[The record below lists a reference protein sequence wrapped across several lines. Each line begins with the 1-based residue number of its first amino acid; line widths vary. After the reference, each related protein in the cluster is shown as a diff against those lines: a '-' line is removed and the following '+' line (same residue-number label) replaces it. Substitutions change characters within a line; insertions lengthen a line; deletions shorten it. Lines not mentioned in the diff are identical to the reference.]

1 MAARA
6 ASRESAPTPGLAP
19 HPPPSRNLAAVI
31 EEEIVLGWLQP
42 RERLVEEDLAAR
54 YGVKRHAVREAIFA
68 LERIGLVERVPN
80 KGAVVRMLRA
90 VDVEQIYAVREALE
104 AFAATLI
111 PLPAADLIARLETI
125 QERHSAA
132 VESDDARAAF
142 RANMDFHDT
151 LFSAC
156 GNPHLAEAIKSFA
169 QKVHGVR
176 SYTAGD
182 PAYLARAREEHMV
195 MIEALR
201 AGDRERLMTLCKQH
215 LGPSRDIYIAML
227 ARRQGR

>member
-1 MAARA
+1 MAG
-6 ASRESAPTPGLAP
+6 EAPER
-19 HPPPSRNLAAVI
+19 PPRNLAAVI

-54 YGVKRHAVREAIFA
+54 YGVKRHTVREAILA
-68 LERIGLVERVPN
+68 LERIGLLERVPN

-104 AFAATLI
+104 TLAATLI
-111 PLPAADLIARLETI
+111 PLPAEGLITRLEEI

-132 VESDDARAAF
+132 VDGDDARAAF
-142 RANMDFHDT
+142 RANMDFHET
-151 LFSAC
+151 LFAGC
-156 GNPHLAEAIKSFA
+156 GNPHLAEAVRSFA

-182 PAYLARAREEHMV
+182 PAYLAQSRDEH
-195 MIEALR
+195 IAIIAALR
-201 AGDRERLMTLCKQH
+201 AGDRERLVALCKQH

>member
-1 MAARA
+1 MVARA
-6 ASRESAPTPGLAP
+6 ASPEPAQPLD
-19 HPPPSRNLAAVI
+19 PPSCNLAAVI

-104 AFAATLI
+104 ALAATLI
-111 PLPAADLIARLETI
+111 PLPAADLIARLEEV
-125 QERHSAA
+125 QKRHSAA
-132 VESDDARAAF
+132 VENDDARAAF

-151 LFSAC
+151 LFGAC
-156 GNPHLAEAIKSFA
+156 GNPHLAEAIRSFA

-176 SYTAGD
+176 SYTAGG
-182 PAYLARAREEHMV
+182 PAYLARSREEHMV

-201 AGDRERLMTLCKQH
+201 AGDRERLVRLCKQH

>member
-6 ASRESAPTPGLAP
+6 PSRKPTPTPP
-19 HPPPSRNLAAVI
+19 HNLAAVI

-42 RERLVEEDLAAR
+42 RERLVEEELAAR
-54 YGVKRHAVREAIFA
+54 YGVKRHAVREAIFT

-90 VDVEQIYAVREALE
+90 ADVEQIYAVREALE
-104 AFAATLI
+104 TLAATLI
-111 PLPAADLIARLETI
+111 PLPAAPDLIARLEDI

-132 VESDDARAAF
+132 VKSGDARAAF
-142 RANMDFHDT
+142 RANLAFHDL
-151 LFSAC
+151 LFAGC
-156 GNPHLAEAIKSFA
+156 GNPHLAEAIRSFA

-182 PAYLARAREEHMV
+182 PAYLLRARDEHV
-195 MIEALR
+195 AIIEALR
-201 AGDRERLMTLCKQH
+201 LGDRDRLVALCKNH
-215 LGPSRDIYIAML
+215 LGPSRDIYIAVL
-227 ARRQGR
+227 ARRQAL

>member
-1 MAARA
+1 MTAGT
-6 ASRESAPTPGLAP
+6 SSHQPAPI
-19 HPPPSRNLAAVI
+19 PPRNLAAVI

-42 RERLVEEDLAAR
+42 RERLIEEDLAAR

-80 KGAVVRMLRA
+80 KGAVVRMLHA

-104 AFAATLI
+104 TLAASLI
-111 PLPAADLIARLETI
+111 PLRAPDLIARLEAV

-132 VESDDARAAF
+132 VEADDARAAF
-142 RANMDFHDT
+142 RANMDFHET
-151 LFSAC
+151 LFAGC
-156 GNPHLAEAIKSFA
+156 GNPHLAEAIRSFA

-182 PAYLARAREEHMV
+182 PAYLARARAEHV
-195 MIEALR
+195 AIIAALR
-201 AGDRERLMTLCKQH
+201 AGDRDRLVALCRQH

-227 ARRQGR
+227 ARRQAR